1 MSAQK
6 EDLRIVRTRKL
17 LSNTLLDMM
26 EEESIEKISVIDL
39 CNKAMVNRA
48 TFYAHF
54 EDKYHLLT
62 FALEELK
69 DDLYKKFTKDTKFTT
84 PTETLNSMIMMAV
97 DFFFDKHNHIANI
110 IRFNRNGKVIS
121 TIQDSIAH
129 SIKYQLSKY
138 KDTYEIKMP
147 LQILSTFVA
156 GRYDKHGALVRGRP
170 RQIHVRRVYLLCNL
184 PSCRALLCE
193 KIKQILMKDEL
204 QNAVR
209 FFIISQKP
217 SSKIYYIVFDFIK

>member
-54 EDKYHLLT
+54 EDKYHLLS

-69 DDLYKKFTKDTKFTT
+69 DDLYKKFTKDTKFTN
-84 PTETLNSMIMMAV
+84 PTETLNYIIVMGV

-110 IRFNRNGKVIS
+110 LRLNRNGKVIS

-138 KDTYEIKMP
+138 KDTYEIKLP

-156 GRYDKHGALVRGRP
+156 GGMINTVLWCVDNPGKYTYEEFIEYATCPLAERCFVK
-170 RQIHVRRVYLLCNL
+170 
-184 PSCRALLCE
+184 
-193 KIKQILMKDEL
+193 KQ
-204 QNAVR
+204 
-209 FFIISQKP
+209 
-217 SSKIYYIVFDFIK
+217 